1 MFSII
6 KNLFAVLTKGN
17 ELTHAGAWKNVQVL
31 GSFVISLFG
40 LAASFGYDFG
50 LTEEQIYGGVGFV
63 LAVFNGYLT
72 IATTKKIGFG
82 KGETSTVID
91 SVAGLPEPTSYPT
104 MPPTMPSK
112 PSVPPPSRDLRGNVS
127 KEPSSV
133 VSRQR
138 NQPEVA
144 KHSVPSQ
151 RSVEGFDPA
160 RYGEREDDRSGWNG

>member
-6 KNLFAVLTKGN
+6 KNLFVVLTKGN

-31 GSFVISLFG
+31 GSFVIALFG

-82 KGETSTVID
+82 KSETSTVSD
-91 SVAGLPEPTSYPT
+91 SVDGLPEPTSYPT
-104 MPPTMPSK
+104 
-112 PSVPPPSRDLRGNVS
+112 VPLTTPPSRDLRGNVS
-127 KEPSSV
+127 KEPPFFIDS
-133 VSRQR
+133 QR
-138 NQPEVA
+138 NQPEASKRV
-144 KHSVPSQ
+144 VPSQ
-151 RSVEGFDPA
+151 HPVEGFDTA
-160 RYGEREDDRSGWNG
+160 KYGERKDDRPGWNG

>member
-31 GSFVISLFG
+31 GSFVIALFG

-50 LTEEQIYGGVGFV
+50 FGEEQIYGGVGFV

-82 KGETSTVID
+82 KSETSTVSD
-91 SVAGLPEPTSYPT
+91 SVDGLSEPTSDPT
-104 MPPTMPSK
+104 VPPKPPT
-112 PSVPPPSRDLRGNVS
+112 PPPSRDLRGDVS
-127 KEPSSV
+127 QKPPFFIDS
-133 VSRQR
+133 QR
-138 NQPEVA
+138 NQPEASKRV
-144 KHSVPSQ
+144 VPSQ
-151 RSVEGFDPA
+151 HPVEGFDTA
-160 RYGEREDDRSGWNG
+160 KYGERKDDRPGWNG

>member
-6 KNLFAVLTKGN
+6 KSVFTVLTKGN

-31 GSFVISLFG
+31 GSFVIALFG

-91 SVAGLPEPTSYPT
+91 SADGLPELSNDPTT
-104 MPPTMPSK
+104 ADNG
-112 PSVPPPSRDLRGNVS
+112 RNVS
-127 KEPSSV
+127 KESTSV

-151 RSVEGFDPA
+151 RPVEGFDPA